1 MSKGYLLFTL
11 GSLGGAIAFYNTNAI
26 LSLFCLLLFIG
37 ACYGAG
43 KLG

>member
-1 MSKGYLLFTL
+1 MTKSYALFMLVT
-11 GSLGGAIAFYNTNAI
+11 LGGAIYFYNGNSFMALI
-26 LSLFCLLLFIG
+26 CLLLFIG